1 MNWIGLRY
9 ILVLGALIVVKAYA
23 NLPQEQVMVSGQTLS
38 LLNEEGQCAI
48 SLDAEAPLV
57 LAIKWPCAFS
67 PNKKGEPRIEMFENI
82 PIVIAQHSTP
92 KPAPSRDCDSERQ
105 AVRLTEGRL
114 ETSRVMRVASC
125 LNGPIDQKNFTLPS
139 TSYSYRPPA
148 TRTHSKKSTADRG
161 LVQATFV
168 GQHVSLVN
176 DYGHC
181 AFVRPGEPPLR
192 LDMAWPCRFSETKQ
206 KTVRIELFRGAE
218 ILMAERSEP
227 LPAHS
232 TECDTARQ
240 VIRHFKNK
248 LEIAPVMHST
258 RCGLDVWDQKVF
270 VWQFDW

>member
-105 AVRLTEGRL
+105 AVRLIEGRL

-168 GQHVSLVN
+168 GQHVNLVN

-181 AFVRPGEPPLR
+181 AFIRPGQPPLR
-192 LDMAWPCRFSETKQ
+192 LDMAWPCRFAENQ
-206 KTVRIELFRGAE
+206 HNQVRIELYRKAE
-218 ILMAERSEP
+218 ILMVEHSEP
-227 LPAHS
+227 LPVPRVGCIHH
-232 TECDTARQ
+232 RQ
-240 VIRHFKNK
+240 VIRYFKDK
-248 LEIAPVMHST
+248 LDVAPVRHADM
-258 RCGLDVWDQKVF
+258 CGLGWWDQKVF